1 MSIIGST
8 QYLERIQFF
17 NGERL
22 FASDLQALEAFNREM
37 RWLHNQ
43 SLHQAG
49 VGSGFQVVGNT
60 GDRQVTISPG
70 YAIDSCGREIILT
83 ENQVLP
89 IPPVAD
95 NGSGAPVFYDLT
107 VSYPDDSQL
116 VPAETRVGIC
126 TPAGVI
132 SLREAPV
139 FCWVQLSDDPTNHQ
153 PVDARLKERIKK
165 ALFLVLAQVQ
175 VFNCQLNQPVS
186 TVPRRNARP
195 PKQPRVACGT
205 STPSLWSA
213 VGVPNSSNN
222 SVPFDW
228 STSGTSYP
236 AIIISA
242 QVDTSS
248 GQFQATPTYT
258 ARLSGNILQN
268 DVGAPG
274 IVGAGNHP
282 NYWLLSGLL
291 SIAQSPAPTPTG
303 FTVNIYPVIVNIVEG
318 STDPVTINN
327 TLFQNFNFQITWMGV
342 ES

>member
-8 QYLERIQFF
+8 QFLERIQFF

-22 FASDLQALEAFNREM
+22 FASDLQSLEAFNREM

-83 ENQVLP
+83 ENQVKA

-116 VPAETRVGIC
+116 VPAETRTGIC

-153 PVDARLKERIKK
+153 PLDPRLKVRINK

-175 VFNCQLNQPVS
+175 IFNCQLNQPVS

-195 PKQPRVACGT
+195 AKQPRVACGT
-205 STPSLWSA
+205 FNPSTWNTSLIPSDTPGS
-213 VGVPNSSNN
+213 V
-222 SVPFDW
+222 SVPLPTTGPTF
-228 STSGTSYP
+228 P
-236 AIIISA
+236 AITLST
-242 QVDTSS
+242 QVVVPS
-248 GQFQATPTYT
+248 GVFQATPSYK
-258 ARLSGNILQN
+258 ARLTGNILQT
-268 DVGAPG
+268 DTSPG
-274 IVGAGNHP
+274 NWWIEDGLISISNSTP
-282 NYWLLSGLL
+282 SGFL
-291 SIAQSPAPTPTG
+291 A
-303 FTVNIYPVIVNIVEG
+303 TVYPVIVTVVSPAAG
-318 STDPVTINN
+318 SVTISS
-327 TLFQNFNFQITWMGV
+327 TTWNFQITWMGI

>member
-8 QYLERIQFF
+8 QFLERIQFF

-22 FASDLQALEAFNREM
+22 FASDLQSLEAFNREM

-83 ENQVLP
+83 ENQVLA

-116 VPAETRVGIC
+116 VPAETRTGIC

-153 PVDARLKERIKK
+153 PIDPRLKTRINK

-175 VFNCQLNQPVS
+175 IFNCQLNQPVS

-195 PKQPRVACGT
+195 AKQPRVACGT
-205 STPSLWSA
+205 YIPTSWTGSPIPPPTTPPSTP
-213 VGVPNSSNN
+213 P
-222 SVPFDW
+222 SVTVTLP
-228 STSGTSYP
+228 TSGPTFP
-236 AIIISA
+236 AITLST
-242 QVDTSS
+242 QVVVPS
-248 GQFQATPTYT
+248 GVFQATPSYK
-258 ARLSGNILQN
+258 ARLTGNILQT
-268 DVGAPG
+268 DTSPG
-274 IVGAGNHP
+274 NWWIEDGLISISNSTP
-282 NYWLLSGLL
+282 SGFL
-291 SIAQSPAPTPTG
+291 A
-303 FTVNIYPVIVNIVEG
+303 TVYPVIVTVVSPAAG
-318 STDPVTINN
+318 SVTISS
-327 TLFQNFNFQITWMGV
+327 TTWNFQITWMGI

>member
-8 QYLERIQFF
+8 QFLERIQFF

-22 FASDLQALEAFNREM
+22 FATDLQALEAFNREM

-49 VGSGFQVVGNT
+49 VGSGFQVTGNV

-116 VPAETRVGIC
+116 VPAETRTGIC
-126 TPAGVI
+126 MPAGVI

-153 PVDARLKERIKK
+153 PVDPRLKDRIKK

-175 VFNCQLNQPVS
+175 IFNCQLNQPVS

-195 PKQPRVACGT
+195 AKQPRVACGT
-205 STPSLWSA
+205 FTPTSWTA
-213 VGVPNSSNN
+213 VGIPSSAPNSTTVTIPTTGPVFP
-222 SVPFDW
+222 SVAI
-228 STSGTSYP
+228 STN
-236 AIIISA
+236 
-242 QVDTSS
+242 VDTSS
-248 GQFQATPTYT
+248 GLFQATPTYT
-258 ARLSGNILQN
+258 ARLTGNILQQ
-268 DVGAPG
+268 DATGA
-274 IVGAGNHP
+274 
-282 NYWLLSGLL
+282 NYWISSGLVT
-291 SIAQSPAPTPTG
+291 IATSPAPSPAG
-303 FTVNIYPVIVNIVEG
+303 FTVTIFPVIESVVEG
-318 STDPVTINN
+318 EGATEFITIDQ
-327 TLFQNFNFQITWMGV
+327 TLFQNFQITWMGV
-342 ES
+342 EG